1 MTKNEQDLVALAVQ
15 VLAEAEAS
23 PAKEQRP
30 STAIRLAL
38 RVLLP
43 HCPEKWPL
51 TQFWDGISGTHEIGR
66 AQTVTASFNGIKVQ
80 LRRSNAWVEDKNRP

>member
-1 MTKNEQDLVALAVQ
+1 MTDYERYLVDLAVT
-15 VLAEAEAS
+15 VLRETAEA

-43 HCPEKWPL
+43 HCPERWPL
-51 TQFWDGISGTHEIGR
+51 TQSRDGIHGTHEIGR
-66 AQTVTASFNGIKVQ
+66 AQTVTASFNGICRQ
-80 LRRSNAWVEDKNRP
+80 LERSGARPKRSS

>member
-1 MTKNEQDLVALAVQ
+1 MTKNESIPVGLAVE
-15 VLAEAEAS
+15 VLAEAEAAA
-23 PAKEQRP
+23 AKDQRP

-51 TQFWDGISGTHEIGR
+51 TQYWDGISGSHDIGR
-66 AQTVTASFNGIKVQ
+66 ARTVTASFNGIKAQ
-80 LRRSNAWVEDKNRP
+80 LLLSGAWTKPTK

>member
-1 MTKNEQDLVALAVQ
+1 MTEYERYIVDLAVT
-15 VLAEAEAS
+15 VLREVAEA

-43 HCPEKWPL
+43 HCPELWPL
-51 TQFWDGISGTHEIGR
+51 TQFWDGINGTH
-66 AQTVTASFNGIKVQ
+66 
-80 LRRSNAWVEDKNRP
+80 